1 MKIEAFDTW
10 IQKQPPTEEQMMAQT
25 LLHMVTAK
33 INYTFKSLRSQLHQ
47 VTSEID
53 EFHIICEQ
61 HDEVK
66 LIFLHGK
73 TS

>member
-53 EFHIICEQ
+53 EFHIRCEQ
-61 HDEVK
+61 HDED
-66 LIFLHGK
+66 K
-73 TS
+73 TDLSPW